1 VRDYDACGS
10 VGHSHTV
17 VLNHGDRESHPFVL
31 TSTVAE
37 KCAAERGKRLGL
49 TVERKDNVIQMF
61 EIMSRGD
68 DIKPPRIER
77 IERID
82 MVSIIPE

>member
-1 VRDYDACGS
+1 M
-10 VGHSHTV
+10 
-17 VLNHGDRESHPFVL
+17 
-31 TSTVAE
+31 AE